1 MTWIISE
8 KSQEKI
14 STRIIGIRPHST
26 AKKFDDFYLML
37 ILGLADGT
45 QKQKSSIEDEEV
57 FLQSKVP
64 PQAYLAQWPQLQSLV
79 IDAYLT
85 EEGTD
90 RTKKENVNAV
100 VQQLISDVQENPLQD
115 EFWNAING
123 YARRGA
129 QRLNDLPDEPKSWE
143 GFMETYQ
150 ALIKALHSDAKSG
163 ATIAFEEYQEVFF
176 EIDD

>member
-8 KSQEKI
+8 KAQEKI
-14 STRIIGIRPHST
+14 SSRIIGVRPHST
-26 AKKFDDFYLML
+26 AKKFDDYYLML

-45 QKQKSSIEDEEV
+45 QKQKIPTDEEEV

-64 PQAYLAQWPQLQSLV
+64 PQSYLAQWPQLQSLV

-100 VQQLISDVQENPLQD
+100 VQQLISDVQESPLQD

-129 QRLNDLPDEPKSWE
+129 QRLNDLPEESKSWE

-150 ALIKALHSDAKSG
+150 ALVNALYSNAKSG
-163 ATIAFEEYQEVFF
+163 TNDAFEEYQELFF